1 MFDALDELIKNL
13 LVQDLPVKKN
23 DIDIVFDQPNGDW
36 SSRLNKPALNLYLYG
51 IYENRHLRG
60 AEQLIKT
67 QLPDGNIEIRRNPV
81 RIDLHYLVTAWSK
94 NEQDQ
99 HHLLGLVLF
108 ALLRNPVLPEFV
120 YARDLGSQILPVSLN
135 VAQDDESKNWGEF
148 WSTLNNRYHPGL
160 TLKVTMTIDPY
171 QPEIA
176 PPVRTAEVSIQQTNS
191 NHERLAESRR
201 YWAVGGEIIS
211 EKYDPSALMLIWE
224 EKNITV
230 EVQDGR
236 FSIRK
241 VAAGSYHL
249 TVRIGERI
257 LKRLK
262 FSVPNQEPIRIEI

>member
-1 MFDALDELIKNL
+1 MFDALDESIKNL
-13 LVQDLPVKKN
+13 LLKDLPVKKN

-36 SSRLNKPALNLYLYG
+36 SSRLNKPTLNLYLYSIG
-51 IYENRHLRG
+51 ENRTLRG
-60 AEQLIKT
+60 AEQLTKT

-108 ALLRNPVLPEFV
+108 ALLRYPILPEDA
-120 YARDLGSQILPVSLN
+120 YARDLGPQVLPIGLA

-148 WSTLNNRYHPGL
+148 WNTLNNRYHPGL
-160 TLKVTMTIDPY
+160 TFKVTMTIDPY
-171 QPEIA
+171 MPVIA
-176 PPVRTAEVSIQQTNS
+176 PPVRQAEVGIQQTNS
-191 NHERLAESRR
+191 SQKPVAESRR

-211 EKYDPSALMLIWE
+211 EKYDPSALTLIWE
-224 EKNITV
+224 EKNSPV
-230 EVQDGR
+230 EVHDGR

-249 TVRIGERI
+249 TVRFGERI
-257 LKRLK
+257 LKRHK
-262 FSVPNQEPIRIEI
+262 FSVPVEEPIRIEI